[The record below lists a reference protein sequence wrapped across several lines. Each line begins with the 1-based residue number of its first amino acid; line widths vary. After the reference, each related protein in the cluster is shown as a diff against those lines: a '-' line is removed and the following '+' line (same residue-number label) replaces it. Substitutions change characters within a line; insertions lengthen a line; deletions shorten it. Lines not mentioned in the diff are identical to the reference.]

1 MALRPRSAVALTA
14 AASELRLDAQ
24 SIIVRQHT
32 RQPWQQ
38 RAWNYY
44 EILGAIHFS
53 GEFVGNAL
61 SRVRLVGAEESK
73 DPQAPPEITKNA
85 DVQEAIN
92 NLKSRR
98 GGQASFMRN
107 IAINLFI
114 AGEGYIAGYS
124 DNGKQVWD
132 VYSIDELLVRPGD
145 RRYYRRSAPGLGDDP
160 LPDGALVTRV
170 WRENPRFGLLA
181 DSAMRTVLDD
191 CELLILLTLAEKAVS
206 KSRMAGAGMLLV
218 PNELTLPVRSKD
230 DVRRGAGNA
239 SPADADSFMDTFT
252 KALTTPLRDEG
263 DPSSVVPIV
272 MQGNKDSLQAV
283 RHIVFER
290 KLDDRASERR
300 ETALR
305 SIATAIDLPPEV
317 LLGTGDANHWG
328 AWQIKEDTFAA
339 HLQPQVELVCDALTV
354 GYLQPALKRAGI
366 KDAEKYIVWYD
377 PAALVTPVDRAPAA
391 QELYDR
397 IELSGKSLRKAH
409 DFDETD
415 APSEEERN
423 KRIGIQLQEI
433 NTAIT
438 GEAPP
443 PPGSGLPGSP
453 GVTER
458 IAVAPGEAPPTDA
471 QLQGGAPAQPAVP
484 TDQPLLPGQAADAL
498 NAGPPQLPEP
508 PDVGTNIAKAL
519 NAGPPTLPT
528 PKADQTKK
536 TEATK
541 PKNPVNKSAAKSSAA
556 KKGAKK
562 AATASA
568 APDTAGA
575 RLGRRLAR
583 LDQDLMLKLRVAADA
598 AVQRS
603 LERAGAKIRTRARND
618 AMLGEFAKDVQIPNT
633 EFAAKLGPTNVR
645 MLGFA
650 IDDELD
656 LEGED
661 PAENEADL
669 IAPALVPFRNQARQ
683 WMSDAQKKSM
693 DLITAAIADARDY
706 DLEDYRAQM
715 DEMYAPQQEGYLD
728 AAMIALGASLLEFS
742 RRRLFDAG
750 AGVDEVGEFDDI
762 RIPAGIIRDAMSIAG
777 GANGADTDRTE
788 GGGIGTG
795 EFVANVFQDQGV
807 VTDSMT
813 WDYGDDARQ
822 EFQAHFD
829 LDGQTFSSWDDP
841 ILEVAPDDD
850 WLGVD
855 HYEPGDHRGC
865 RCAVV
870 RNVDLG
876 GPDTESE
883 DVLVSAE

>member
-1 MALRPRSAVALTA
+1 MALRARSAVALTA

-38 RAWNYY
+38 RAWTYY
-44 EILGAIHFS
+44 EILGAIHFA

-61 SRVRLVGAEESK
+61 SRVRLVGAEEQDSSE
-73 DPQAPPEITKNA
+73 PPKITKNA
-85 DVQEAIN
+85 AVQDAIN

-98 GGQASFMRN
+98 GGQAAFMRN
-107 IAINLFI
+107 LAINIFI
-114 AGEGYIAGYS
+114 SGEGYIAGYTEG
-124 DNGKQVWD
+124 GKQVWD

-145 RRYYRRSAPGLGDDP
+145 RKYYRRSAPGLGDIP

-206 KSRMAGAGMLLV
+206 KSRMAGAGILLV

-252 KALTTPLRDEG
+252 KAMIAPIKDEG
-263 DPSSVVPIV
+263 DPSSVVPMV
-272 MQGNKDSLQAV
+272 MQGARESLDAV
-283 RHIVFER
+283 RHLAFER
-290 KLDDRASERR
+290 HLDDRSQERR

-317 LLGTGDANHWG
+317 LLGTADANHWG

-354 GYLQPALKRAGI
+354 GYLQPALKRANVP
-366 KDAEKYIVWYD
+366 DYEKYCVWYD
-377 PAALVTPVDRAPAA
+377 PAALVTPADTTPVA

-397 IELSGKSLRKAH
+397 IELSGKALRAAANFSEKDAP
-409 DFDETD
+409 DET
-415 APSEEERN
+415 ERN
-423 KRIGIQLQEI
+423 QRIGLQLQDI

-443 PPGSGLPGSP
+443 PPPP
-453 GVTER
+453 PPDPNAMPE
-458 IAVAPGEAPPTDA
+458 AAAPAAPGLADV
-471 QLQGGAPAQPAVP
+471 G
-484 TDQPLLPGQAADAL
+484 LLPGQSADAL
-498 NAGPPQLPEP
+498 TPPQPQTL
-508 PDVGTNIAKAL
+508 PDVGVDTTKAL
-519 NAGPPTLPT
+519 EAGPPTVPT
-528 PKADQTKK
+528 VKADQEKRA
-536 TEATK
+536 EATK
-541 PKNPVNKSAAKSSAA
+541 PKNPLKKSASKSAAA
-556 KKGAKK
+556 KKGAAK
-562 AATASA
+562 ARTASI
-568 APDTAGA
+568 AGDDA
-575 RLGRRLAR
+575 GVRLGRRLAR

-598 AVQRS
+598 SVQRA

-618 AMLGEFAKDVQIPNT
+618 AVLGEFAKDVQIPNA
-633 EFAAKLGPTNVR
+633 EFAAKLGPTHVR
-645 MLGFA
+645 NLGFA

-656 LEGED
+656 LEGTD
-661 PAENEADL
+661 PAENENDL
-669 IAPALVPFRNQARQ
+669 VAPALIPFRAQART
-683 WMSDAQKKSM
+683 WMADAQRKSRNM
-693 DLITAAIADARDY
+693 IADSIAEARDY
-706 DLEDYRAQM
+706 NREDYRM
-715 DEMYAPQQEGYLD
+715 RLEETYAGQQEDHLGLALLAMD
-728 AAMIALGASLLEFS
+728 AALLEFT
-742 RRRLFDAG
+742 RRRLFDSG

-762 RIPAGIIRDAMSIAG
+762 KVPANIIRDAMSIAG
-777 GANGADTDRTE
+777 GANGGETDRTE

-795 EFVANVFQDQGV
+795 EFVANLFQDQGV
-807 VTDSMT
+807 KTDSMT
-813 WDYGDDARQ
+813 WDYGDDSRNTF
-822 EFQAHFD
+822 ESHFD
-829 LDGQTFSSWDDP
+829 LDGVTFSNWDDDV
-841 ILEVAPDDD
+841 LEVAPYDD

-855 HYEPGDHRGC
+855 HYSPGDHRGC

-870 RNVDLG
+870 RNLDLG
-876 GPDTESE
+876 GPDTEPGALDTESE